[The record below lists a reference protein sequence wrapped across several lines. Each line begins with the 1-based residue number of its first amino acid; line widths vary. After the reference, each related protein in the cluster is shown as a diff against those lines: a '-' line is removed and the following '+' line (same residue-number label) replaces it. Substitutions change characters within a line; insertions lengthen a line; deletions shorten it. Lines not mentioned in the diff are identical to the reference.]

1 MGWEVRALV
10 RRALGGQPA
19 APVAERSKAGR
30 LDAATVH
37 GVLELGLRIG
47 EAMLSLGA
55 AAADVTGAIQRIAAA
70 FGLEGCQVDLTFT
83 SITVSYDPGVGGTPL
98 TVMRVAR
105 SRTVDYGRLS
115 AVLRLERALTDQQ
128 VPPAEAPEVLDR
140 AHGDLDAVLGAA
152 QPYRPAVITLLL
164 SVMAAAVALLLGG
177 GVWVALVAGATT
189 ALIDRVVRWL
199 GRHGVPTFFLQAVG
213 AAVATGVAVLLLV
226 VVPVLPVELATLPPS
241 LVVASGIV
249 VLLAGL
255 SLVGAAD
262 DALSGFPVTASGRV
276 FEVFLLTLGIVVGIG
291 AVLDVSR
298 RMGVALDL
306 VDDPTALVSP
316 VLQVVSA
323 AVVAGAWALAS
334 YARPRAAVVA
344 GLAGAV
350 AWLVFAGLRELQV
363 GPAVASAGAA
373 LVIGFG
379 AESLASRLKVP
390 ALVASACGI
399 VPLLPGLAIYH
410 GLYLLVDD
418 SSSLAEGAQV
428 LLGAAMVGLGLAA
441 GVTLGELIAAPVR
454 RSMIAQ
460 RREAWRRPRRRPR
473 R

>member
-19 APVAERSKAGR
+19 APVAQRSRAGQ

-37 GVLELGLRIG
+37 GVLELGLRVG

-70 FGLEGCQVDLTFT
+70 FGLEGCQADLTFT
-83 SITVSYDPGVGGTPL
+83 SITVSYDPGAGGTPL

-105 SRTVDYGRLS
+105 SRTVDYGRLT
-115 AVLRLERALTDQQ
+115 AVLRLERALTDRQI
-128 VPPAEAPEVLDR
+128 PPAEAPEVLDR

-177 GVWVALVAGATT
+177 GVWVALVAGAAT

-199 GRHGVPTFFLQAVG
+199 GRRGVPAFFLQAVG
-213 AAVATGVAVLLLV
+213 AAIATGVAVLLLA
-226 VVPVLPVELATLPPS
+226 VVPALPVELATLPPS

-255 SLVGAAD
+255 SLVGAAA

-316 VLQVVSA
+316 VVQVLSA
-323 AVVAGAWALAS
+323 AVVAGSWALAS
-334 YARPRAAVVA
+334 YARPRAAAVA

-350 AWLVFAGLRELQV
+350 GWLVFAGLRELHV

-373 LVIGFG
+373 VVVGFG

-399 VPLLPGLAIYH
+399 VPLLPGLAIYR

-418 SSSLAEGAQV
+418 SSGLAEGAQV

-454 RSMIAQ
+454 RSVIAQ
-460 RREAWRRPRRRPR
+460 RGEAWRLPLRRPRR
-473 R
+473 

>member
-1 MGWEVRALV
+1 M
-10 RRALGGQPA
+10 
-19 APVAERSKAGR
+19 
-30 LDAATVH
+30 H
-37 GVLELGLRIG
+37 GVLELGLRVG

-55 AAADVTGAIQRIAAA
+55 AAADVTGSIQRIATA

-115 AVLRLERALTDQQ
+115 AVLRLERALTDRQ
-128 VPPAEAPEVLDR
+128 VPPAEAPGVLDR

-164 SVMAAAVALLLGG
+164 SAMAAAVALLLGG
-177 GVWVALVAGATT
+177 GVWVALIAGATT

-199 GRHGVPTFFLQAVG
+199 GRRGVPAFFLQAVG
-213 AAVATGVAVLLLV
+213 AAIATGVAVLLLV
-226 VVPVLPVELATLPPS
+226 MVPVLPVELATLPPS

-316 VLQVVSA
+316 VIQVVSA
-323 AVVAGAWALAS
+323 AVVAGCLGTGVVRAAAGRGGGG
-334 YARPRAAVVA
+334 ARGCGGVAGVRRPARAPGGTRRGECRGGAAGRLRGGVARLPAQGAGPRDVRLRDRAAAPGPGDLPRA
-344 GLAGAV
+344 
-350 AWLVFAGLRELQV
+350 
-363 GPAVASAGAA
+363 
-373 LVIGFG
+373 
-379 AESLASRLKVP
+379 VP
-390 ALVASACGI
+390 AG
-399 VPLLPGLAIYH
+399 
-410 GLYLLVDD
+410 
-418 SSSLAEGAQV
+418 
-428 LLGAAMVGLGLAA
+428 
-441 GVTLGELIAAPVR
+441 R
-454 RSMIAQ
+454 
-460 RREAWRRPRRRPR
+460 
-473 R
+473 

>member
-1 MGWEVRALV
+1 MRALV

-19 APVAERSKAGR
+19 APVAERSKAGQ
-30 LDAATVH
+30 LDAPTVR
-37 GVLELGLRIG
+37 GVIELGLRVG

-55 AAADVTGAIQRIAAA
+55 AAADVTGSIQRIATA

-83 SITVSYDPGVGGTPL
+83 SITVSYDPGAGGTPL

-115 AVLRLERALTDQQ
+115 AVLRLERALTDRQ
-128 VPPAEAPEVLDR
+128 VPPAEAPGVLDR
-140 AHGDLDAVLGAA
+140 AHDELDAVLGAA

-164 SVMAAAVALLLGG
+164 SAMAAAVALLLGG
-177 GVWVALVAGATT
+177 GVWVALIAGATT

-199 GRHGVPTFFLQAVG
+199 GRRGVPAFFLQAVG
-213 AAVATGVAVLLLV
+213 AAIATGVAVLLLV
-226 VVPVLPVELATLPPS
+226 IVPVLPVELATLPPS

-316 VLQVVSA
+316 VIQVASA

-334 YARPRAAVVA
+334 YARPRAAAVA

-373 LVIGFG
+373 LLVGFG
-379 AESLASRLKVP
+379 AESLASRFKVP
-390 ALVASACGI
+390 ALVTSACGI

-410 GLYLLVDD
+410 GLYLLADD